1 MLGVANEPIML
12 NVIMLA
18 HFLLIIKIKK
28 RTSLF
33 AEMGMTEGKK
43 FNEICHLCLR
53 YIS

>member
-12 NVIMLA
+12 SVIMLFVIMLA

-33 AEMGMTEGKK
+33 AGMGMRERKK
-43 FNEICHLCLR
+43 V
-53 YIS
+53 